1 MIVYGIGFIM
11 IFRSALTWIMIKITK
26 ITDEKIKIQTII
38 SIIESVQ
45 QTLLL
50 MMAILLRTH
59 NILYVVGLGFIEM
72 VIEELVPGIIS
83 LPVPYL
89 TMVCLWLG
97 RASFFYQVSWYS
109 KGLLITIKQCRSMTV
124 RNSIFI
130 TKTRPCNIQRFF
142 TAVKMKFFR

>member
-11 IFRSALTWIMIKITK
+11 IFRSALTWIIIKVTK
-26 ITDEKIKIQTII
+26 ITDEKIKTQTTI

-59 NILYVVGLGFIEM
+59 NIFYVVGLGFIEM
-72 VIEELVPGIIS
+72 VIEGLVPGIIS

-97 RASFFYQVSWYS
+97 RASFFYQVSWY
-109 KGLLITIKQCRSMTV
+109 
-124 RNSIFI
+124 
-130 TKTRPCNIQRFF
+130 
-142 TAVKMKFFR
+142 